1 VPETVT
7 IRREGAKLKLYYME
21 TLSYTDLPEFKA
33 LYKKALREEKN
44 EFLFKNQRVLVSY
57 AKYLI
62 EYLNSRQ

>member
-1 VPETVT
+1 
-7 IRREGAKLKLYYME
+7 ME

-44 EFLFKNQRVLVSY
+44 EFLFKNQRILVSY